1 MRKHNANS
9 RRDFFAVLDTAAQT
23 QTAVM
28 TLQPGQESAEKGN
41 EHAQSDQVL
50 YVIVGEIEAEIGAE
64 RATLHAGDVIIVP
77 AGAPHRFRNGG
88 KAPAQTLNVYAPPA
102 Y

>member
-1 MRKHNANS
+1 MQKHNANS
-9 RRDFFAVLDTAAQT
+9 RRDFFAVLETAKQT
-23 QTAVM
+23 QAAVM
-28 TLQPGQESAEKGN
+28 TLQPGQESGEKGN

-50 YVIVGEIEAEIGAE
+50 YVIAGEIEAEIGEE
-64 RATLHAGDVIIVP
+64 RATLRAGDVVIVP

-88 KAPAQTLNVYAPPA
+88 KTPAQTLNVYAPPA

>member
-1 MRKHNANS
+1 MQKHNVNS
-9 RRDFFAVLDTAAQT
+9 RRDFFAVLDSAKQS

-28 TLQPGQESAEKGN
+28 TLQPGQESGEKGN

-50 YVIVGEIEAEIGAE
+50 YVISGELKAEIGSE
-64 RATLHAGDVIIVP
+64 SATLHTGDVVIVP
-77 AGAPHRFRNGG
+77 AGAPHRFRNSG
-88 KAPAQTLNVYAPPA
+88 KSPAQTLNVYAPPA

>member
-1 MRKHNANS
+1 MQKHNANA
-9 RRDFFAVLDTAAQT
+9 RKDFFAVLDTAAQT

-28 TLQPGQESAEKGN
+28 TLQPGQESGEKGN

-50 YVIVGEIEAEIGAE
+50 YVISGEIEAEIGSE
-64 RATLHAGDVIIVP
+64 KATLHAGDVVIVP
-77 AGAPHRFRNGG
+77 AGAAHRFRNAG
-88 KAPAQTLNVYAPPA
+88 KTPAQTLNVYAPPA

>member
-1 MRKHNANS
+1 MQKHNVNS
-9 RRDFFAVLDTAAQT
+9 RQDFFAVLDTARQT

-28 TLQPGQESAEKGN
+28 TLKPGQQSGEKGN

-50 YVIVGEIEAEIGAE
+50 YVIAGELDAEIGSE
-64 RATLHAGDVIIVP
+64 SGTLHAGDVVIVP

-88 KAPAQTLNVYAPPA
+88 KTTAQTLNVYAPPA

>member
-1 MRKHNANS
+1 M
-9 RRDFFAVLDTAAQT
+9 
-23 QTAVM
+23 M
-28 TLQPGQESAEKGN
+28 TLQPGQESGEKGN

-50 YVIVGEIEAEIGAE
+50 YVIAGDIEAEIE
-64 RATLHAGDVIIVP
+64 DEKTTLHAGDVVIVP

-88 KAPAQTLNVYAPPA
+88 KSPAQTLNVYAPPA

>member
-1 MRKHNANS
+1 MQKHNVNERS
-9 RRDFFAVLDTAAQT
+9 DFVAVLDTAVQS

-28 TLQPGQESAEKGN
+28 TLAPGQESGERGN

-50 YVIVGEIEAEIGAE
+50 YVIAGELEAEIGSD
-64 RATLHAGDVIIVP
+64 RATLRPGDAVIVP
-77 AGAPHRFRNGG
+77 AGAPHRFHNAGNEPVR
-88 KAPAQTLNVYAPPA
+88 TLNVYAPPA

>member
-1 MRKHNANS
+1 MQKHNVNS
-9 RRDFFAVLDTAAQT
+9 RQDFFAVLDTADQT

-28 TLQPGQESAEKGN
+28 TLKPGQESGEKGN

-50 YVIVGEIEAEIGAE
+50 YVISGELNAEIGSE
-64 RATLHAGDVIIVP
+64 SGTLRAGDVVIIP
-77 AGAPHRFRNGG
+77 AGAPHRFRNSGE
-88 KAPAQTLNVYAPPA
+88 ATVQTLNVYAPPA